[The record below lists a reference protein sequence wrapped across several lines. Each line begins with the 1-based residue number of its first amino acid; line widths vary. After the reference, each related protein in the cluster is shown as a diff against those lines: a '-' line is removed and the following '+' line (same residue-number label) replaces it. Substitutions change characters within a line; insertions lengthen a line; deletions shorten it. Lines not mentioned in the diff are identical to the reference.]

1 MRLRPVENTPEP
13 DYPDYRGFHQDRREF
28 LRRMGMIAGA
38 LLAGAAAPGCG
49 KEEPQHL
56 GGSIAVPAPAPPLP
70 PKPDNP
76 PPVRLGGEAMPPE
89 PIAEPP
95 DEPNIAGGLR
105 APHEPGEADLN
116 EPPEAPGEEPK

>member
-13 DYPDYRGFHQDRREF
+13 DYPDYKGFHQDRREF

-56 GGSIAVPAPAPPLP
+56 GGEIAVPAPPPPQP
-70 PKPDNP
+70 PPPQP
-76 PPVRLGGEAMPPE
+76 PPVRLGGAVAPPD
-89 PIAEPP
+89 PALLPP

-105 APHEPGEADLN
+105 APHEPGEGDLK
-116 EPPEAPGEEPK
+116 EPPEAPKEEPK